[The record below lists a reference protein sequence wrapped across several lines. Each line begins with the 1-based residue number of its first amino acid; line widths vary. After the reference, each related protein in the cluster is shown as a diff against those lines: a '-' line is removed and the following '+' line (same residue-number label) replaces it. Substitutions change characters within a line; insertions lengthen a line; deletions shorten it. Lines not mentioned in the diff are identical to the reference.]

1 MVKKGF
7 CILLTVL
14 MLFSLTGC
22 DEILG
27 SAAFLVCVITNEDD
41 RADKAVVFE
50 FVRENEEELLAAIES
65 GDFSLYEN
73 QGFIKNIDADETIV
87 DFSCGGAGVG
97 SETFYTGFY
106 YNSEND
112 LAAAWCAPPS
122 ADALTPSGNG
132 YIWYE
137 DPGDNEY
144 YVEKICEYFYYYEAA
159 F

>member
-7 CILLTVL
+7 CIFLTVL

-27 SAAFLVCVITNEDD
+27 SAIYLVLLAASGDD
-41 RADKAVVFE
+41 RADKEAVFE
-50 FVRENEEELLAAIES
+50 FVRENEAELLEAIET
-65 GDFSLYEN
+65 GDFSPYEN

-87 DFSCGGAGVG
+87 EFSCGGAGFG

-106 YNSEND
+106 YSLEND
-112 LAAAWCAPPS
+112 LAAVWCAPPS
-122 ADALTPSGNG
+122 AGALTPSGNG

-144 YVEKICEYFYYYEAA
+144 YVEKICEYFYYYEAS